1 MRNPVRHLY
10 VHIPFCAAKC
20 DYCAFYSEPA
30 QTARVE
36 RFLAALSR
44 EIGNVAA
51 RLEPETIFFGG
62 GTPSILTESQFE
74 WLLTHLR
81 ACLPNL
87 ESRGEQS
94 VAAVYD
100 RRLSDSPSSPAVID
114 RRYSDGTALE
124 WTVEMNPATVSLEK
138 ARLLRTFGV
147 NRASLGVQS
156 FDDELLKR
164 LGRIHTAAMAR
175 ESIATLQEAGF
186 DNLNLD
192 FIFAIPGQTA
202 AQWEQTV
209 RSAIALEPQHLS
221 TYELTYEDDTPLF
234 RRLQARGVARL
245 DEAAATGMYER
256 MLALAAEAGFRQY
269 EISNIARPG
278 RECRHNLNSWRGGDY
293 VGVGPSACGYV
304 DGWRYRNVA
313 SIDDYCA
320 LIERGE
326 SPTEHAEK
334 LSPRARAG
342 ELAAFALRMNEGIRA
357 AAFERQTGF
366 RLEELWGDALRELAA
381 QKLVEWDG
389 ERLRL
394 TPRGRLLADSVAEA
408 FIVVDKAE
416 TSSHHPAYA
425 D

>member
-1 MRNPVRHLY
+1 MNAPSRSVRHLY

-30 QTARVE
+30 QAARVE
-36 RFLAALSR
+36 RFLGALSR
-44 EIGNVAA
+44 EIQKVAA

-62 GTPSILTESQFE
+62 GTPSILTEHQFE
-74 WLLTHLR
+74 HLLSQLR
-81 ACLPNL
+81 GCIPSL
-87 ESRGEQS
+87 ESRITS
-94 VAAVYD
+94 HD
-100 RRLSDSPSSPAVID
+100 F
-114 RRYSDGTALE
+114 E
-124 WTVEMNPATVSLEK
+124 WTIEMNPATVSLEK
-138 ARLLRTFGV
+138 ARLLRAFGV

-164 LGRIHTAAMAR
+164 LGRVHTAAMAR
-175 ESIATLQEAGF
+175 ESLVTLREVGF

-192 FIFAIPGQTA
+192 FIFAIPGQTP
-202 AQWEQTV
+202 AQWEQTLRQAV
-209 RSAIALEPQHLS
+209 ALKPQHLS
-221 TYELTYEDDTPLF
+221 TYELTYEEDTPLF

-256 MLALAAEAGFRQY
+256 MLALTAEAGFRQY

-278 RECRHNLNSWRGGDY
+278 RECRHNLNAWRGGDY

-313 SIDDYCA
+313 DIDGYITR
-320 LIERGE
+320 IERGE

-334 LSPRARAG
+334 LSPRACAG
-342 ELAAFALRMNEGIRA
+342 ELAAFALRMNEGISA
-357 AAFERQTGF
+357 AAFEQQTGF
-366 RLEELWGDALRELAA
+366 RLEQLWPDALRELAA

-394 TPRGRLLADSVAEA
+394 TRRGRLLADTVAEA
-408 FIVVDKAE
+408 FIIVDKAE